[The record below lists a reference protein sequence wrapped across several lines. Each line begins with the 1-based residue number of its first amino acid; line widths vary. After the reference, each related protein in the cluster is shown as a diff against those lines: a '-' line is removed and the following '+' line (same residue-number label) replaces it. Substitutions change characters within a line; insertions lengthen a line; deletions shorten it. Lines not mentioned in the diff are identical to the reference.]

1 MATSVASVV
10 SPDRRL
16 DSGSKII
23 AAGFLPG
30 HVATFGDHQQ
40 MAVALCRSGFRR
52 RARHRTR
59 PRRHD
64 DGGVWMTLGNSLG
77 DLILIVAAV
86 AGEGSNWSG
95 DLLEQI
101 VSHRGIVDILAG
113 HRDGDD
119 LAAGGVDTDMQLPPG
134 SAA

>member
-1 MATSVASVV
+1 
-10 SPDRRL
+10 
-16 DSGSKII
+16 
-23 AAGFLPG
+23 
-30 HVATFGDHQQ
+30 
-40 MAVALCRSGFRR
+40 
-52 RARHRTR
+52 
-59 PRRHD
+59 
-64 DGGVWMTLGNSLG
+64 MTLSNHLG

-86 AGEGSNWSG
+86 GGEGSNWIA
-95 DLLEQI
+95 DLVEQG